1 MFLHKYQQKSYTW
14 VLHKTYKSATHVRLR
29 LDVSIG
35 ELRIELA
42 WIPNQ
47 WGNWND
53 TTTNSPVWLSSE
65 LALQMPMRF
74 QYQIM
79 FGWQTL
85 ELHSYITRLY
95 LFYMT
100 QNWNL
105 TTNKYIA
112 TKINKYSR
120 NVSGKCKM
128 VIHGQQYIACFLHSI
143 IIAVLLLSR
152 ISGTEHVLQFIL
164 PTGSEYLYLWI
175 LFRKA

>member
-1 MFLHKYQQKSYTW
+1 MCHHEHVVIPLRFVWMSPLESSVLNWSEFQINEETEMERIRIHLFGCPMNWPLKCLWDFNTKSCLDDKLWNCIATLPGYT
-14 VLHKTYKSATHVRLR
+14 
-29 LDVSIG
+29 
-35 ELRIELA
+35 
-42 WIPNQ
+42 
-47 WGNWND
+47 
-53 TTTNSPVWLSSE
+53 
-65 LALQMPMRF
+65 
-74 QYQIM
+74 
-79 FGWQTL
+79 
-85 ELHSYITRLY
+85 

-120 NVSGKCKM
+120 NASGKCKM

>member
-1 MFLHKYQQKSYTW
+1 MSPLESSVLNWSEFQINEETEMEGIQIDLFGCPMNWPLKCLWDFNTKSCLDDKLWNCIATLPGYT
-14 VLHKTYKSATHVRLR
+14 
-29 LDVSIG
+29 
-35 ELRIELA
+35 
-42 WIPNQ
+42 
-47 WGNWND
+47 
-53 TTTNSPVWLSSE
+53 
-65 LALQMPMRF
+65 
-74 QYQIM
+74 
-79 FGWQTL
+79 
-85 ELHSYITRLY
+85 

-112 TKINKYSR
+112 MKINKYSR